1 MEIDKNT
8 GLVLEGGGMRGIFT
22 CGVLD
27 YLIDRHVQFPYTV
40 AVSAGACHGLS
51 YMSHQRGR
59 ARFTN
64 IEMMDKYH
72 YIGLKYLFRQRSII
86 NQDLLYRRLPET
98 IYPYD
103 YDTYFNNRATLE
115 SVTTN
120 CYTGQPCYL
129 TERKDKDRIVR
140 IARASSSLP
149 YVCPVTYVDH
159 IPMLDGGIVD
169 SIPVMHAREKGFRKN
184 VVVLTRNY
192 GYRKEQKDMRIPNF
206 LYPQFPRLRVALSN
220 RCTAYNEQLALVEQ
234 MEKEGEILVIRP
246 QKKMKVDR
254 LEQNTHDLMELYEEG
269 YAEAKRLL
277 DDMEMRELE
286 Y

>member
-1 MEIDKNT
+1 
-8 GLVLEGGGMRGIFT
+8 
-22 CGVLD
+22 
-27 YLIDRHVQFPYTV
+27 
-40 AVSAGACHGLS
+40 
-51 YMSHQRGR
+51 
-59 ARFTN
+59 
-64 IEMMDKYH
+64 
-72 YIGLKYLFRQRSII
+72 
-86 NQDLLYRRLPET
+86 
-98 IYPYD
+98 
-103 YDTYFNNRATLE
+103 
-115 SVTTN
+115 
-120 CYTGQPCYL
+120 
-129 TERKDKDRIVR
+129 
-140 IARASSSLP
+140 
-149 YVCPVTYVDH
+149 
-159 IPMLDGGIVD
+159 MLDGGIVD